1 MSIYNSKKN
10 LKNGKRAHGVFLCD
24 ILTTEFDKQV
34 LHTFKRKNYAS
45 NVVSSNI
52 EL

>member
-1 MSIYNSKKN
+1 MSIENK
-10 LKNGKRAHGVFLCD
+10 KNGKLAHRVFLCD
-24 ILTTEFDKQV
+24 ILTTEVDKQG
-34 LHTFKRKNYAS
+34 LHTFKRKNHAS